1 MLKRRFRP
9 SLFRFFLPRFS
20 RFWLLFNF
28 FFTIKG
34 IFLRD
39 ITFADVGN
47 EDFVTKGSTQLIN
60 FEKLTIIRQIISAME
75 KYQSLSYNFIEGPTI
90 ANFLKNLVTLPDE
103 ALYHHSLLCEPCKE
117 L

>member
-1 MLKRRFRP
+1 M
-9 SLFRFFLPRFS
+9 
-20 RFWLLFNF
+20 
-28 FFTIKG
+28 
-34 IFLRD
+34 RD

-75 KYQSLSYNFIEGPTI
+75 KYQSLSYNFIEVPPI
-90 ANFLKNLVTLPDE
+90 ANFLQNLVTLPDE